1 MLKIYQIV
9 STFLIPFIIVNIFIR
24 IYRKKEDKIRFVERF
39 GKPTV
44 KKIMKKKYYGYMQ
57 QVLVSLNHQI

>member
-9 STFLIPFIIVNIFIR
+9 SIFLIPFIIVNIFIR

-44 KKIMKKKYYGYMQ
+44 KKNNEKKTIMDTCSKYWR
-57 QVLVSLNHQI
+57 V